1 MTNTIGGSDLRA
13 DRELGSADGERGRL
27 GGATIAPRG
36 SAQKDAKITKKW
48 WSWRE
53 SKHLGKI
60 EMGCQKWSLIP
71 LHSNWTELLDGLL
84 ELGTLPERI
93 DNPNSAVIL
102 IVVKILAVDFQA
114 ARGFRRLDN

>member
-1 MTNTIGGSDLRA
+1 MVV
-13 DRELGSADGERGRL
+13 EGEQASGRSRVGL
-27 GGATIAPRG
+27 PENR
-36 SAQKDAKITKKW
+36 SP
-48 WSWRE
+48 
-53 SKHLGKI
+53 
-60 EMGCQKWSLIP
+60 IP